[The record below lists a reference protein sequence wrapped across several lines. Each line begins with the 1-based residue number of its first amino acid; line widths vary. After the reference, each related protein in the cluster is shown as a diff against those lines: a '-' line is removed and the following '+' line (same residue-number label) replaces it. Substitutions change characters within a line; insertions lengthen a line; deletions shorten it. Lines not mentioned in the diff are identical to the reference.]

1 MRLTAH
7 MRETMSGST
16 TAPLSVFSL
25 RTSAF
30 NDFLYAPI
38 GEEENGMVLTVLSAL
53 ARLGVDP
60 WDEAARL
67 SEQPK
72 ESATKRLTS
81 IISALPNGQWA
92 KASLGDIVARLGALL
107 PAKQVAIAQ
116 PAMPHTRQVRPS
128 AVMMFLFLLFA
139 SALVS
144 FVVRERMQQPA
155 ADPGPTTSSIVLP
168 PQVPSP

>member
-1 MRLTAH
+1 MNASTA
-7 MRETMSGST
+7 TSQ
-16 TAPLSVFSL
+16 SVFSL

-72 ESATKRLTS
+72 EAATKRLTS
-81 IISALPNGQWA
+81 IISALPNGRWT
-92 KASLGDIVARLGALL
+92 KASLGDFVARLGALL
-107 PAKQVAIAQ
+107 PAKQVVIAQ
-116 PAMPHTRQVRPS
+116 PAMPRTGQVRPS

-139 SALVS
+139 SALVFS
-144 FVVRERMQQPA
+144 VVREHMQQPA
-155 ADPGPTTSSIVLP
+155 ADPGPATSST
-168 PQVPSP
+168 